1 MMKKFKTA
9 SLLALFTVF
18 CSVASY
24 SQESETKVVDEV
36 VAQVNDGVITLSR
49 VNREVKDAID
59 SLVAQGKSK
68 EDATKMIEEKRGE
81 LIANMINEE
90 LLLQKGKEL
99 NVDQDVDANI
109 NARFLQIMKEQ
120 NIKTLDALYQE
131 MQKQGVD
138 PQQVRDTWRRQA
150 TREAVIRRD
159 VQQKIYWEPT
169 GTDLKTYYEA
179 HKSKFTTPETVTL
192 SEIFLSFAGRNPAT
206 VREKGKQIVAQ
217 LRAGGDFS
225 KAVAENSD
233 RPDAAKTNG
242 KVDTFNVKELDPKF
256 TKAIE
261 GLKAGQYSDPI
272 ETDDVGVDILRI
284 DQRTAPTSDSKF
296 DENAVRMAIMQESF
310 PAAQK
315 KYMAQ
320 LREDS
325 YVKINDTYRPLVSPI
340 LFAEERSEKP
350 VSDKDKK
357 DKP

>member
-1 MMKKFKTA
+1 MKKFKSA
-9 SLLALFTVF
+9 SLFALLTLL

-59 SLVAQGKSK
+59 SLVQQGKSK
-68 EDATKMIEEKRGE
+68 EEATKMIEEKRGE

-99 NVDQDVDANI
+99 GVEQDVEASI
-109 NARFLQIMKEQ
+109 NQRFVQIMKEQ
-120 NIKTLDALYQE
+120 NMKTLDDLYKA
-131 MQKQGVD
+131 MQAQGVD
-138 PQQVRDTWRRQA
+138 PQEIRDNWRRQA
-150 TREAVIRRD
+150 MRDAVVRRD
-159 VQQKIYWEPT
+159 VQQKLYWLPT
-169 GTDLKTYYEA
+169 GPDLKTYYEA

-206 VREKGKQIVAQ
+206 VREKAKQIVAQ

-225 KAVAENSD
+225 KAVADNSD

-242 KVDTFNVKELDPKF
+242 KVDTFSVKDLDPKF
-256 TKAIE
+256 AKAIE
-261 GLKAGQYSDPI
+261 GVKVGGYTDPI
-272 ETDDVGVDILRI
+272 ESDDVGVDILRI
-284 DQRTAPTSDSKF
+284 DERTAPSNDSKF
-296 DENAVRMAIMQESF
+296 DENAVRMAMMQEAF

-320 LREDS
+320 LREDG

-350 VSDKDKK
+350 TTDKDKK